1 MLGTEV
7 KHPSEEQKDT
17 HNNVSHKA
25 RFISSQLGS
34 EYLPDAAGFNK
45 DPKCKV
51 QAAFIFF

>member
-7 KHPSEEQKDT
+7 NHPSEEQKDT